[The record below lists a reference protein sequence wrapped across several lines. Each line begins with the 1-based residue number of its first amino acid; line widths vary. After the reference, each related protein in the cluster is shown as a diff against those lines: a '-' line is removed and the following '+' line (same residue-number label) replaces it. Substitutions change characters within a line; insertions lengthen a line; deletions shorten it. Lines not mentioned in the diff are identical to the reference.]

1 MTNPDPVRHGG
12 LPDLDGAD
20 RERLAALKRIKAL
33 ATGVLVLCFLLMVAA
48 KSVAHVHP
56 VFGFIAAFMEAATI
70 GGLADW
76 YAVVALFRHPMGL
89 PIPHTAI
96 IAENQERI
104 GDNLGRFIETQF
116 LAPAPVAAKLREVDF
131 AAHVAEWLADPD
143 RSRELARFVVR
154 LVPQTVS
161 AIEQSGLKGFVTARM
176 LEQIEKVPV
185 APLAADLL
193 ATFTDDRR
201 HQKLLD
207 EVLTGFGAILRDEQ
221 TLDVLRE
228 RIREEL
234 PTLFAMFRGDAYLLG
249 KIVHAATT
257 LFDEVRADPDHPLR
271 AEFDRFVET
280 FVERLRDSADY
291 AERAEKLKRD
301 LLARPELRDLAE
313 DMWVSLRTFLE
324 QDAANETSA
333 IFVHLQG
340 LLVEIGRHLASEPKI
355 RADMNAG
362 FVVALSAF
370 VETQKSGV
378 SRFIADQVKGWDM
391 VQLIRLIEIN
401 IGRDLQYIRFNGMLI
416 GGLAGL
422 VLHTIEVAL
431 HFN

>member
-1 MTNPDPVRHGG
+1 MRAPDPPQFGG
-12 LPDLDGAD
+12 LPDLDATDRRKLAD
-20 RERLAALKRIKAL
+20 LTRIKAL

-48 KSVAHVHP
+48 KFAEPIHP
-56 VFGFIAAFMEAATI
+56 VFGFVAAFMEAATI

-96 IAENQERI
+96 IPENQARI
-104 GDNLGRFIETQF
+104 GDNLGAFIETQF

-131 AAHVAEWLADPD
+131 AAHVADWLADPD
-143 RSRELARFVVR
+143 RSRELAGFVVK
-154 LVPQTVS
+154 LVPQTVA

-176 LEQIEKVPV
+176 IEQIEKVPV

-193 ATFTDDRR
+193 TTFTDDRR

-207 EVLTGFGAILRDEQ
+207 EVLTGFGAILRDEG
-221 TLDVLRE
+221 TLALLKD
-228 RIREEL
+228 RIREEV

-257 LFDEVRADPDHPLR
+257 LFEEVHGDPDHPLR
-271 AEFDRFVET
+271 AEFDRFVGN
-280 FVERLRDSADY
+280 FVERLRDSPDY

-301 LLARPELRDLAE
+301 LLDRPELRDLAE
-313 DMWVSLRTFLE
+313 DMWLSLRAFIE
-324 QDAANETSA
+324 QDSRSDTSA
-333 IFVHLQG
+333 IFTHLQG
-340 LLVEIGRHLASEPKI
+340 LLTEIGRHLATEP
-355 RADMNAG
+355 RLRNEMNEG
-362 FVVALSAF
+362 FVVALGAF

-391 VQLIRLIEIN
+391 AQLIRLIEIN

-416 GGLAGL
+416 GGIAGL
-422 VLHTIEVAL
+422 VLHLVEVL
-431 HFN
+431 LRLN

>member
-1 MTNPDPVRHGG
+1 MLDPDAPRPGG
-12 LPDLDGAD
+12 LPDLDAGDRRKLAD
-20 RERLAALKRIKAL
+20 LTRIKAL
-33 ATGVLVLCFLLMVAA
+33 ATGVLILCFLLMIAA
-48 KSVAHVHP
+48 KLAEPIHP
-56 VFGFIAAFMEAATI
+56 AFGFVAAFMEAATI

-96 IAENQERI
+96 IPENQARI
-104 GDNLGRFIETQF
+104 GDNLGAFIESQF

-131 AAHVAEWLADPD
+131 ASHVADWLSDHD
-143 RSRELARFVVR
+143 RSRELAGFIVK
-154 LVPQTVS
+154 LVPQTVA

-176 LEQIEKVPV
+176 IDQIEKVPV
-185 APLAADLL
+185 APLAAELL
-193 ATFTDDRR
+193 TTFTDDRR

-207 EVLTGFGAILRDEQ
+207 EVLTGFGAILRDEA
-221 TLDVLRE
+221 TLAVLRE
-228 RIREEL
+228 RIREEV

-249 KIVHAATT
+249 KIVQAATA
-257 LFDEVRADPDHPLR
+257 LFEEVHADPDHPLR
-271 AEFDRFVET
+271 GEFDRFVEN
-280 FVERLRDSADY
+280 FVERLRDSPDY

-313 DMWVSLRTFLE
+313 DMWVSLRTFIE
-324 QDAANETSA
+324 QDSRSESSA
-333 IFVHLQG
+333 IFTHLQE
-340 LLVEIGRHLASEPKI
+340 LLTEIGRHLRTEPRL
-355 RADMNAG
+355 RAEMNEG

-391 VQLIRLIEIN
+391 GQLIRLIEIN

-422 VLHTIEVAL
+422 VLHTIEL
-431 HFN
+431 LLRLN